1 MPSQLFTPFQLRG
14 LTLPNR
20 IVIAPMCQYS
30 AVDGTAT
37 DWHMIHLGQLSLS
50 GAGMLVIEATAVE
63 ARGRITPGDVGL
75 YSDENEAAL
84 ARIIAACR
92 QYGSTPLGVQLAHA
106 GRKASAD
113 VPWVGG
119 KALAAEQG
127 AWEVVAPS
135 AVPFGPGW
143 PIPHELTVDE
153 IQGIKDAFV
162 AAAKRSLR
170 LGFDMIELHCAHGYL
185 LHSFVSPV
193 SNKRTDAY
201 GGSLENRMRLPI
213 EIASAVRAV
222 LPDDYP
228 LGIRVSAVDWLD
240 HGWTI
245 EDSVELSRRV
255 HDVGVDFVCA
265 SSGGVDSS
273 VRVPV
278 SPGYQVPFAA
288 RIKKETGIPVRAVGM
303 IADPHQAEEIV
314 ATGQA
319 DMVALARA
327 VLDNPR
333 WVWHAAE
340 VLGATASY
348 PPQYERAQAKLWP
361 GAAIARPQ
369 KDAERK
375 VA

>member
-84 ARIIAACR
+84 ARIIAAGR

-119 KALAAEQG
+119 KALAPEQG

-135 AVPFGPGW
+135 AIPFGPGW
-143 PIPHELTVDE
+143 PVPHELTIDE

-162 AAAKRSLR
+162 AAANRSLR

-255 HDVGVDFVCA
+255 HEAGVDFVCA

-303 IADPHQAEEIV
+303 IADAHQAEEIV

-340 VLGATASY
+340 VLDATASY